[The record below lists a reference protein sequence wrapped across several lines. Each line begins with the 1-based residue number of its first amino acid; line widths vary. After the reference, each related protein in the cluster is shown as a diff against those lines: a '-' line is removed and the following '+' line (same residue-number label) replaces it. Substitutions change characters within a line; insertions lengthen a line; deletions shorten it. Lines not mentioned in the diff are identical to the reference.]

1 MQGGRYCVY
10 LLSVIKQNELASKVQ
25 VEKSWLIWLF
35 INLFLLLLATLV
47 AGYIAYQIV
56 DLHGLWPPVRSQTSW
71 RARLMMPW
79 LALRAKPKCSINTGY
94 RTSQCRLVVK
104 LWGSRSYMLYH
115 MEVVLRVLCVTM
127 SLAAL
132 CCLFLCVCFG
142 GGTQSHHQIYQY
154 LAVVS
159 GAIRFFPRAVS
170 ETPGQW
176 PISFAS
182 TFIWQCEEETSTRW
196 QQLTTQLNKLSTL
209 RPLPTPVED
218 SIFGIQRD
226 PQL

>member
-1 MQGGRYCVY
+1 M
-10 LLSVIKQNELASKVQ
+10 
-25 VEKSWLIWLF
+25 
-35 INLFLLLLATLV
+35 
-47 AGYIAYQIV
+47 

-79 LALRAKPKCSINTGY
+79 LALRAKPKCSVNTGY

-104 LWGSRSYMLYH
+104 LWGSRSYMLYYI
-115 MEVVLRVLCVTM
+115 EVVLRVLCVTM

-132 CCLFLCVCFG
+132 CCLFLCVFFG

-170 ETPGQW
+170 ETPAQW

-196 QQLTTQLNKLSTL
+196 QQAINFEAIANPCRRFNFWNPK
-209 RPLPTPVED
+209 RPSIVETRTYV
-218 SIFGIQRD
+218 SKF
-226 PQL
+226 PSE